1 MRLLEY
7 IFSIKNKG
15 LKKVLTIL
23 GIKITFKNKYVQLRA
38 QNEELI
44 TQSKTLAVQNKKLAD
59 TTKNLIEKTD
69 TLKNDLKNLE
79 TKYNDAIAQTNK
91 QFNTYKQ
98 NCDKTLALLSREKNL
113 ANWKINFLSEYVD
126 CKVLKQQTI
135 NQRFFYN
142 GNNYLPNIGAPRTFN
157 EKILWLREN
166 YLKDNPLTDFITNK
180 LSFKRYIEEKLG
192 QGHTIPLL
200 GQWSNPYDIDYN
212 TLPDKFV
219 LKSTWGGDGTQ
230 VLIVK
235 DKSKIDIEKTN
246 RKIHEWIVEWGN
258 PYYYGY
264 NTIFKNIKPCI
275 IAEEYLEGLGTEFFD
290 YKIFCFNG
298 EPKIIYVA
306 SNWAVEHKM
315 KYYDTEWNELN
326 LKYSDYEDFKQE
338 KPKNLDLMLD
348 VAKKLSKQFPF
359 VRVDFYD
366 LKDKIML
373 SEMTFTP
380 GGGFGKYEPVEW
392 DYKMGEM
399 LDISYLMEKKHD

>member
-1 MRLLEY
+1 M
-7 IFSIKNKG
+7 
-15 LKKVLTIL
+15 
-23 GIKITFKNKYVQLRA
+23 
-38 QNEELI
+38 
-44 TQSKTLAVQNKKLAD
+44 
-59 TTKNLIEKTD
+59 
-69 TLKNDLKNLE
+69 
-79 TKYNDAIAQTNK
+79 
-91 QFNTYKQ
+91 
-98 NCDKTLALLSREKNL
+98 
-113 ANWKINFLSEYVD
+113 
-126 CKVLKQQTI
+126 
-135 NQRFFYN
+135 
-142 GNNYLPNIGAPRTFN
+142 
-157 EKILWLREN
+157 
-166 YLKDNPLTDFITNK
+166 KDNPLTDFITNK

-306 SNWAVEHKM
+306 SNWTVEHKM

-399 LDISYLMEKKHD
+399 LDISYLMEKKYD